1 MSTELTRREMIART
15 GICVGAAAAP
25 AGASASAAERP
36 AAGPTSEPFGY
47 CLNTGTIMG
56 QKLSLADEV
65 EVAARA
71 GWQGIEPWIRNV
83 RRFVDDGGSLGDLRK
98 RIDDLGLQVVSAIGF
113 TRWAVDDDAERAE
126 ALEQFREEMGWV
138 AQLGGTHIAAPP
150 AGINRTPGVDLAKIA
165 GRYRAVLELGR
176 QAGVIPQLEIWGSAK
191 TLGTVAEAAYVAC
204 RADHADACLL
214 LDAFHMYRGGSGFE
228 CLKLLSGA
236 KMHAFHVN
244 DYPDDPPRAEINDSH
259 RVYPGDGVCPLS
271 SALRT
276 LYDTGFRGMLSLE
289 LFNREYWK
297 QDALTVA
304 KTGLAKTRAAVAGA
318 LAQAPARG

>member
-15 GICVGAAAAP
+15 GICLGAAAAP
-25 AGASASAAERP
+25 AGAAVSAAEKPRTEP
-36 AAGPTSEPFGY
+36 ASEPFGY

-56 QKLSLADEV
+56 HKLSLAEEV
-65 EVAARA
+65 EVAAQA
-71 GWQGIEPWIRNV
+71 GWQGVEPWSRNV
-83 RRFVDDGGSLGDLRK
+83 RRYIDEGGSLADLRK

-113 TRWAVDDDAERAE
+113 TRWAVDDDAQRAE
-126 ALEQFREEMGWV
+126 GLEQFREEMDLV
-138 AQLGGTHIAAPP
+138 AQLGGTHIAASP
-150 AGINRTPGVDLAKIA
+150 AGINRTPGVDLMKVAE
-165 GRYRAVLELGR
+165 RYRALLELGR
-176 QAGVIPQLEIWGSAK
+176 QAGVIPQLEIWGSAQ

-204 RADHADACLL
+204 RADHPDACLL

-244 DYPDDPPRAEINDSH
+244 DYPDDPPREEINDSH

-271 SALRT
+271 SVLRT

-289 LFNREYWK
+289 LFNRDYWK

-304 KTGLAKTRAAVAGA
+304 KTGLAKTQAAVGKA
-318 LAQAPARG
+318 LA